1 MINLIILE
9 KDARPKGQLG
19 SGFFLSASRSA
30 WSSPSGAG
38 FRVGSPPAQPPAPPA
53 FRGPLSPH
61 WAPGRCCPGL
71 FLAPERRPA
80 RRQVTCVSDSLSQG
94 GPGARAPLIGGAGP
108 GPAPGRG
115 VRAGGP
121 DGRAQRRISCSEA
134 AQQQKERDAPAA
146 DSGAAS
152 GGLERA
158 RAPPSG
164 SRSYLSRPSGRG
176 SGPRKCG
183 RDRRPGPFAPG
194 RPSGRGRCAAHPGLH
209 SHPRAGCPP
218 PRRPRGCARARGGGW
233 VFGFCLPPPRARP
246 VFPGPPR
253 DRPSFLSPP
262 HSASCPPPLGWGCP
276 PGTGRRGPRAPEGRA
291 RRPPPLRGATSRA
304 RGCSASPPRARRL
317 RYPATGVRPPVGGR
331 FLDSCFDL
339 TYQWWRLHL
348 W

>member
-1 MINLIILE
+1 MVRLSLAPPQGGACGRAGPTGGRSGGSAVPRLHNN
-9 KDARPKGQLG
+9 KRSGTRRQRPAARPQEG
-19 SGFFLSASRSA
+19 
-30 WSSPSGAG
+30 WS
-38 FRVGSPPAQPPAPPA
+38 
-53 FRGPLSPH
+53 
-61 WAPGRCCPGL
+61 
-71 FLAPERRPA
+71 
-80 RRQVTCVSDSLSQG
+80 
-94 GPGARAPLIGGAGP
+94 
-108 GPAPGRG
+108 GPAP
-115 VRAGGP
+115 
-121 DGRAQRRISCSEA
+121 RR
-134 AQQQKERDAPAA
+134 P
-146 DSGAAS
+146 GAAATS
-152 GGLERA
+152 AARERVPA
-158 RAPPSG
+158 GCLR
-164 SRSYLSRPSGRG
+164 RPSGRG

-183 RDRRPGPFAPG
+183 RGRRPGPFAPG
-194 RPSGRGRCAAHPGLH
+194 RPSGRGRCAAHLGLH

-291 RRPPPLRGATSRA
+291 RRPPPLRGAASRA

-317 RYPATGVRPPVGGR
+317 RYPATGAPPPVGGR